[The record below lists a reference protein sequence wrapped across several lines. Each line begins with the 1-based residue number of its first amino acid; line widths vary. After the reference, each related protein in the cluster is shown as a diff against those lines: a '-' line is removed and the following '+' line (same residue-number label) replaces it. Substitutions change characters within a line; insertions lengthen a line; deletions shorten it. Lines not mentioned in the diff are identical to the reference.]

1 MLCSAIHTYSG
12 RATFKSNLPDPY
24 NHAII
29 YTSEECPK
37 EHYEL
42 DDNNDPRY
50 EELTL
55 DPIQV
60 EPHNKRDSLCA
71 LHPLSRINYTKV
83 YTVEKD
89 VRVFNI
95 GMVKNTPSLEVS
107 SPLKSSEGVPRK
119 ARRHSSSS
127 KDSKRPD
134 TRSQSRTSSSRTSD
148 SERKRRQG

>member
-1 MLCSAIHTYSG
+1 MLCRAIHTYSG
-12 RATFKSNLPDPY
+12 RATLKFNLPDPY

-29 YTSEECPK
+29 YTSEQCPE

-42 DDNNDPRY
+42 GDNNDRYY

-60 EPHNKRDSLCA
+60 EPQDRGKYLCN
-71 LHPLSRINYTKV
+71 LSPLSRINYTKV

-95 GMVKNTPSLEVS
+95 GMVKNRPSLEVS

-119 ARRHSSSS
+119 ERRRSSSS
-127 KDSKRPD
+127 KDSKKPD
-134 TRSQSRTSSSRTSD
+134 PRSRSRISD
-148 SERKRRQG
+148 SERKRVQGW